1 MMSLNGMDL
10 LQYESIDEIMAV
22 LIEATWP
29 KGFQFR
35 RPRNVDNKSNE
46 PKTSAPSNN
55 KEGAATA
62 THTDKILSSTKMT
75 IVSPPI
81 LFGMTY
87 NFQVAKFG
95 NRQVIDCTE
104 RKVVF
109 FQNRTRL
116 ANH

>member
-1 MMSLNGMDL
+1 MGTD
-10 LQYESIDEIMAV
+10 
-22 LIEATWP
+22 
-29 KGFQFR
+29 
-35 RPRNVDNKSNE
+35 
-46 PKTSAPSNN
+46 
-55 KEGAATA
+55 

-104 RKVVF
+104 RKIVFSEPYAACKPLKTFGQNDRYKDKLVF
-109 FQNRTRL
+109 FREVYACFPTKARELKKTAVQL
-116 ANH
+116 L